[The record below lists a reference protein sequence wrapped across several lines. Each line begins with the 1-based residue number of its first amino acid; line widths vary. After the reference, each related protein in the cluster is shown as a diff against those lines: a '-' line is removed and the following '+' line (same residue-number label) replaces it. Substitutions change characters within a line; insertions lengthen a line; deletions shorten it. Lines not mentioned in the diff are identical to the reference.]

1 MISRRGL
8 RTIRRRCLRSKTTLL
23 FVAVIALY
31 FWRQRSLISTSDA
44 SYQREFD
51 LQHRDD
57 YYAYQYGV
65 GKNEKDD
72 GAKGILLE
80 DGKQENIQ
88 EELDAGQF
96 EEEGDSLNGF
106 EKIKKNLG
114 IEVEEEEAEVEEE
127 QNVRDLFQLNKAF
140 QNGKSKQNAL
150 NKLKEILGLPPD
162 DDAVYDGSL
171 IADPIDK
178 MEADDNEE
186 EINGGKKKGK
196 LGKLKK
202 KIKLK
207 PLDFEIGEIDRDL
220 PDVRPNECKHKSYPD
235 NLPTASIIIVFYDE
249 GLKTLLRTVHSI
261 VNRSPPHLISEII
274 LIDDYSTREHYT
286 NELKVQLRQIN
297 YPIIIRRTKQRFGWV
312 LARIQGAEYA
322 KGDVLIFL
330 DAHTEVTEGWLEP
343 ICARIADDGFEE
355 TKNTIQIKN
364 MV

>member
-72 GAKGILLE
+72 GAKGILFE
-80 DGKQENIQ
+80 DGNQENIP
-88 EELDAGQF
+88 EELDAEQF
-96 EEEGDSLNGF
+96 EEEDDSLDGF

-114 IEVEEEEAEVEEE
+114 IEVEEEAEVEEE

-186 EINGGKKKGK
+186 EINGGKKKGDVINI
-196 LGKLKK
+196 LGL
-202 KIKLK
+202 
-207 PLDFEIGEIDRDL
+207 FS
-220 PDVRPNECKHKSYPD
+220 V
-235 NLPTASIIIVFYDE
+235 
-249 GLKTLLRTVHSI
+249 
-261 VNRSPPHLISEII
+261 
-274 LIDDYSTREHYT
+274 
-286 NELKVQLRQIN
+286 
-297 YPIIIRRTKQRFGWV
+297 
-312 LARIQGAEYA
+312 
-322 KGDVLIFL
+322 
-330 DAHTEVTEGWLEP
+330 
-343 ICARIADDGFEE
+343 IAVSDGFV
-355 TKNTIQIKN
+355 Q
-364 MV
+364 